1 VHNRDGWK
9 VWGKRLAC
17 THALYTIKATTVLPK
32 RELDECREPEMD
44 IENRLYESNFVG
56 TVTNIDSKASQSNLV
71 RGDQVT
77 SIRKCGTKARFV
89 TMPADSL
96 VVLPENLDVGEA
108 VSVISTFLPA
118 FGALHHGR
126 RECRFLP
133 DSLYNKKVLVTGGTL
148 LEAQAVVKL
157 AIWGG
162 ASAVYMLS
170 SSTQVPIKVKGNR
183 VTLLPDDKEI
193 WLPLVQ
199 QKMDVVVDYDF
210 PNHFGSVTKALG
222 LNGRLVCQSKSRSKG
237 QRQDWLVELEQGF
250 VSEYDS
256 ALEMAALCI
265 LSNSF
270 LFNFEG
276 ICDNNTGEL
285 EVSQYR
291 LDVDV

>member
-1 VHNRDGWK
+1 MKGL
-9 VWGKRLAC
+9 GKNFGMYSGII
-17 THALYTIKATTVLPK
+17 YTTKATTVLQK
-32 RELDECREPEMD
+32 RELVEGREPEMD
-44 IENRLYESNFVG
+44 IENMLYESNFVG
-56 TVTNIDSKASQSNLV
+56 TVTNIDSKASQSSLV

-89 TMPADSL
+89 TMSADSL
-96 VVLPENLDVGEA
+96 VVLPENLDMGEA
-108 VSVISTFLPA
+108 VSVVSIFLPA

-133 DSLYNKKVLVTGGTL
+133 NSLHNKKVLVTGGTL

-170 SSTQVPIKVKGNR
+170 SATRVPIKVEGSSR
-183 VTLLPDDKEI
+183 VTVLPNDKEI
-193 WLPLVQ
+193 WLPVVR

-210 PNHFGSVTKALG
+210 PNNFGSVTKALG

-237 QRQDWLVELEQGF
+237 RSQDWLAELQQGF
-250 VSEYDS
+250 MSEFES
-256 ALEMAALCI
+256 ALEMTTCI
-265 LSNSF
+265 MSNSF

-291 LDVDV
+291 LEFD

>member
-1 VHNRDGWK
+1 
-9 VWGKRLAC
+9 
-17 THALYTIKATTVLPK
+17 
-32 RELDECREPEMD
+32 MD
-44 IENRLYESNFVG
+44 IENMLYDSNFVG
-56 TVTNIDSKASQSNLV
+56 TVTNIDRKASQSGLV

-96 VVLPENLDVGEA
+96 VVLPEKLDSGEA
-108 VSVISTFLPA
+108 VSVVSIFLPA

-133 DSLYNKKVLVTGGTL
+133 NSLHDKKVLVTGGTL

-170 SSTQVPIKVKGNR
+170 SATRVPIKVAGSR
-183 VTLLPDDKEI
+183 VTVLPDDKEI
-193 WLPLVQ
+193 WLPIVR

-210 PNHFGSVTKALG
+210 PNHFESVSKAVG

-237 QRQDWLVELEQGF
+237 QSQDWLAELEQGF
-250 VSEYDS
+250 MSEFES
-256 ALEMAALCI
+256 ALEMTTLCI
-265 LSNSF
+265 MSNSF
-270 LFNFEG
+270 LFNFEE
-276 ICDNNTGEL
+276 ICDNNTGGL

-291 LDVDV
+291 LEFDV